1 MDNTFMAENPVGGP
15 GFPIAENNTEIEFSL
30 ESPKKVKQ
38 LGKYHFIDE
47 AVHVLREQGL
57 DVDAHT
63 LDLTGKLTRCAV
75 IGKLKGTKDGAYK
88 VHTDEPA
95 CLWYKNYI
103 SGDSGTWRFSTK
115 STSQTMTDQERQALH
130 ERIETNKKKRL
141 DEEVEKHAHAAKLAS
156 DLYNDGCSD
165 PSQTNQHAYAT
176 SKQVPFGPEVRRGVW
191 PQRDWQDALLIPA
204 FDENRTLVSLQ
215 AIDNNGAKDFLT
227 GGKVSGSFCPIGP
240 SFLTAEKICIVE
252 GYATGAA
259 VNDATGL
266 PVIVAFDAGNLL
278 KVGQMLRRLCP
289 EAELIFCADDDSK
302 PDNDRN
308 TGIEAATR
316 AANATEGKMAEPGMG
331 GKADFQDAWREY
343 GPEAVRHAIANA
355 GSICSVEEEAG
366 SDYDSNDDEDQVLD
380 SDLEQTPIKVLF
392 PRTSF
397 PWQVLPH
404 FLELSFQQLARSC
417 ASSALPLPGFAVCLI
432 SAAVGRKFSVSPKA
446 SWEEPLIIW
455 LGDIRESG
463 AGKSPML
470 KMFSSLFVKMQ
481 LEETAEAE
489 LREKDYT
496 KLSAE
501 DRREMDP
508 PKRARRYRVTNYTVE
523 GVHAELADH
532 PTGGMIVVLDELST
546 MLNSQGEYKNGNG
559 TDREALLTLH
569 DGSSASITR
578 KTKTID
584 IPPSRLQVCGG
595 IQPQIFAKLF
605 SQKSGTYLVDGTI
618 FRFLL
623 TYESIS
629 YFPLTTEVWSE
640 ENRSAWEQTLRNAFE
655 WADTSEPLKA
665 CLSPEA
671 QERFISWRNEIG
683 KQVPTLPAIFRGF
696 IPKAWGY
703 ALRLA
708 GALHLLD
715 RFSQG
720 LKPSPILSF
729 KDMERGI
736 VATEFFLGQAFDA
749 IRLIVSPEHAEPT
762 EISMES
768 FVLARALDELRS
780 EIDKG
785 KLAVGFITEKFNELA
800 KEDGDHLEA
809 RKVGGLLRKC
819 GLPPAAGKHDANDRK
834 RVRCLQWS
842 NAVEEFIKTSLAS
855 QTREYEHQSR
865 LNALGD
871 VTDPN
876 LPPQFAANN
885 NERSAYSAN
894 EFAPTPV
901 KSHTPSRLDFPDKW
915 DPSAIVQ
922 APDRTRE
929 ARRLDESMK
938 TLPFDHSSDYRQ

>member
-47 AVHVLREQGL
+47 AVHFLREQGL
-57 DVDAHT
+57 EVDAHN
-63 LDLTGKLTRCAV
+63 LDLSGKLTRCAI
-75 IGKLKGTKDGAYK
+75 IGKPKGTKDGAYK

-95 CLWYKNYI
+95 CLWYQNYC
-103 SGDSGTWRFSTK
+103 SGDSGTWKFSTEL
-115 STSQTMTDQERQALH
+115 TSQTMTDQERQALH
-130 ERIETNKKKRL
+130 ERIEANKKKRL
-141 DEEVEKHAHAAKLAS
+141 DEETEKHARAAKIAS
-156 DLYNDGCSD
+156 NLYNDGCSD
-165 PSQTNQHAYAT
+165 PGQINEHEYAT

-191 PQRDWQDALLIPA
+191 HQRDWQDALLIPA
-204 FDENRTLVSLQ
+204 FDENGTLVSLQ
-215 AIDNNGAKDFLT
+215 AINNNGSKDFLT
-227 GGKVSGSFCPIGP
+227 EGKISGSFCPIGP

-259 VNDATGL
+259 VHDATGL

-278 KVGQMLRRLCP
+278 KVGQMLRRICP

-302 PDNDRN
+302 PDTDRN

-316 AANATEGKMAEPGMG
+316 AAEATNGKVAEPGIG
-331 GKADFQDAWREY
+331 RKADFHDTWREY
-343 GPEAVRHAIANA
+343 GPEFVRHAIANA

-380 SDLEQTPIKVLF
+380 SDLEQTPIKELF

-446 SWEEPLIIW
+446 SWDEPIIFW

-655 WADTSEPLKA
+655 WADTSEPLTA
-665 CLSPEA
+665 CLSQEA

-683 KQVPTLPAIFRGF
+683 KQVPTLPSIFRGF

-708 GALHLLD
+708 GALHLLE

-720 LKPSPILSF
+720 LKPSPILSL

-749 IRLIVSPEHAEPT
+749 IRLIVSPEHAEPS

-819 GLPPAAGKHDANDRK
+819 GLPPAAGKYDANDRK

-855 QTREYEHQSR
+855 QTREHEHQNR

-871 VTDPN
+871 DTDPN
-876 LPPQFAANN
+876 LPPQLAANN
-885 NERSAYSAN
+885 NERSAYSTN
-894 EFAPTPV
+894 EFVPAPV
-901 KSHTPSRLDFPDKW
+901 KSHTSSRLDFPDKW
-915 DPSAIVQ
+915 DPSANVQ

-938 TLPFDHSSDYRQ
+938 TLPFDHSLDYRQ